1 MSHCLNPHCPKP
13 QNLPGNR
20 ICVTCGTRL
29 LLKERYRA
37 TALLGAGGMGRTFL
51 AIDEDTPSKRRCVIK
66 QFFPD
71 PNIAASQAAFQKA
84 VELFIREATT
94 LDRLGDECKQI
105 PRLLAYLEQDQRL
118 YLVQEFVEGQN
129 LLKNLIER
137 GTSYS
142 EIEVRQFLQSLL
154 PVLRFIHQ
162 RGVIH
167 RDIKLENIMRRP
179 DGELVL
185 IDFGISKEL
194 SGTVVAPGTVGG
206 TLGYAPAEQI
216 LYGKAYP
223 ESDLYS
229 LGATCIH
236 LLTNI
241 FPHNLYNHWEKR
253 WNWRETLAS
262 QGKTISEQMGR
273 ILDKLLQDDHR
284 QRYHTADEVLI
295 DLHAAP
301 TPIPPPA
308 SPPMPPPV
316 PAMTPPAMA
325 PPSGHASN
333 YGAATN
339 DSRGRTRW
347 TKPIVTGVVA
357 LLVGFGGYG
366 VWQTFPQGST
376 RVSQEAV
383 SMAIEYIG
391 RGKVFIDQ
399 RDYDAALENFNKA
412 IDLNPNSADAYN
424 WRGFTYAG
432 LSNQQQALN
441 DYDRA
446 IELDP
451 RLALAYSRRGVLRAT
466 NGDTQTGLADCN
478 RAIELDANDARNFV
492 NRGLVY
498 LELDNSSNALA
509 DFNKAIQVNPQ
520 LAIAYYN
527 RAVIYRDAGEQQNA
541 LTDLNAA
548 IDFDPKFPNAFQD
561 RAEIRRELDD
571 LQGADEDYG
580 RAIELNP
587 MLVDAYFE
595 RGLIRSELGNTEG
608 ALDDYSKVIELDP
621 NDAVAYFNRGVV
633 RSDLGDANGALQDYN
648 RVIELDP
655 DYAYA
660 YNNRGILRR
669 NNGDQQ
675 GALQDYTK
683 AIELD
688 SAYPNPH
695 YNRGL
700 VYRDTNNKQAALTD
714 FQRAAEL
721 YRQLGETQNYQDAIE
736 QIEQLNSSNQ
746 S

>member
-37 TALLGAGGMGRTFL
+37 VALLGTGGMGRTFL

-71 PNIAASQAAFQKA
+71 PNITASQSAFQKA
-84 VELFIREATT
+84 VELFIREAAT

-129 LLKNLIER
+129 LLKELIER
-137 GTSYS
+137 GTGYS
-142 EIEVRQFLQSLL
+142 ELEVRQLLQSLL

-167 RDIKLENIMRRP
+167 RDIKLENIMRRL

-253 WNWRETLAS
+253 WNWRETLTS
-262 QGKTISEQMGR
+262 QGKTISEQMGKL
-273 ILDKLLQDDHR
+273 LDKLLQEDHR
-284 QRYHTADEVLI
+284 QRYHTADEVLME
-295 DLHAAP
+295 LHAAP
-301 TPIPPPA
+301 TPQPVQPT
-308 SPPMPPPV
+308 SPPVVPLEPPPV
-316 PAMTPPAMA
+316 PSMTSPLLP
-325 PPSGHASN
+325 
-333 YGAATN
+333 TN
-339 DSRGRTRW
+339 DARGRHGW
-347 TKPIVTGVVA
+347 TKPIVTGAVA
-357 LLVGFGGYG
+357 LLVGFGGYAI
-366 VWQTFPQGST
+366 WQSLPQGST
-376 RVSQEAV
+376 WVSQEAV
-383 SMAIEYIG
+383 SMALEHIG
-391 RGKVFIDQ
+391 RGKAFVEQ
-399 RDYDAALENFNKA
+399 RDYDAALENFNRA
-412 IDLNPNSADAYN
+412 IELNPNLADAYN

-432 LSNQQQALN
+432 LGNQQQALN

-446 IELDP
+446 IELNP

-466 NGDTQTGLADCN
+466 RGDTQTGLADCN
-478 RAIELDANDARNFV
+478 RAIELDANDAKNFV

-498 LELDNSSNALA
+498 LELENSSNALA
-509 DFNKAIQVNPQ
+509 DFNRAIQVDPQ

-527 RAVIYRDAGEQQNA
+527 RAVVYRDSGEQQNA
-541 LTDLNAA
+541 LTDLNTA
-548 IDFDPKFPNAFQD
+548 IDLDPRFPNAFQD
-561 RAEIRRELDD
+561 RAELRNESGD
-571 LQGADEDYG
+571 LQGAEEDYS
-580 RAIELNP
+580 RTIELAP
-587 MLVDAYFE
+587 TLVDAYFE
-595 RGLIRSELGNTEG
+595 RGLIRSELGNTED
-608 ALDDYSKVIELDP
+608 ALADYTKVIELDP

-633 RSDLGDANGALQDYN
+633 RSDLGDATGALQDYN

-655 DYAYA
+655 NYAYA

-700 VYRDTNNKQAALTD
+700 IYRDTNNKQAALKD

-721 YRQLGETQNYQDAIE
+721 YQQLGETQNYQDSIDQIE
-736 QIEQLNSSNQ
+736 QINASN
-746 S
+746 